1 MCSRSQQEW
10 IPLKFLIQ
18 IAIFDKNGSEDSWK
32 TGEHLWMKKSTL
44 VQWNIVWNA
53 RGCWLPVEP
62 LGLTE
67 PGLEGD
73 CWKYRSISHSFFRI
87 MSKAMTVSAQ
97 QYSSYQSMWISNA
110 PLMLQVKEMRV
121 GQMGWGLENQRSG
134 HWAGS
139 SALPL
144 SKLEYCIFSSN
155 ILHTVQYNQMTYI
168 EVEYASVITG
178 KRCWRHDGEPELWC
192 GGMDPGRMC

>member
-1 MCSRSQQEW
+1 MEV
-10 IPLKFLIQ
+10 
-18 IAIFDKNGSEDSWK
+18 K
-32 TGEHLWMKKSTL
+32 THGRQVNISGWRRARWCNETL
-44 VQWNIVWNA
+44 FGTWEAAGCQWNHWD
-53 RGCWLPVEP
+53 WQS
-62 LGLTE
+62 LG
-67 PGLEGD
+67 
-73 CWKYRSISHSFFRI
+73 WKEIAGNTGVLVTHSLGYCPKPWRHNSIQV
-87 MSKAMTVSAQ
+87 T
-97 QYSSYQSMWISNA
+97 QSMWISNA

-155 ILHTVQYNQMTYI
+155 ILHSVQYNQMIYI

-178 KRCWRHDGEPELWC
+178 KRCWRHDSELELWC